1 LLSIPIGSE
10 LLRWRTKAHGWA
22 LARIEI
28 LEDTIGHAIVGSD
41 EPDRKATR
49 DRILDAGLD
58 LLSASGFAGVT
69 IGVLANHVGMSKS
82 GLFAHFKSKEDI
94 DIALLER
101 MVDVAH
107 KHVVVPAMRAQE
119 GLSRLTALV
128 ENWFGWST
136 KAGLVGGCPAAAG
149 MFELDDVEGRVREKL
164 LELEKQWNEMLKQF
178 IAESIATG
186 DLRQDLDIDQFIWE
200 LMGFYLNHH
209 ASRRFMRNRDA
220 NMRARKAF
228 QGLIDRSRAMG
239 SKRTAKAR

>member
-1 LLSIPIGSE
+1 
-10 LLRWRTKAHGWA
+10 
-22 LARIEI
+22 
-28 LEDTIGHAIVGSD
+28 
-41 EPDRKATR
+41 
-49 DRILDAGLD
+49 

-101 MVDVAH
+101 LADVAH

-128 ENWFGWST
+128 ETWFGWST

-149 MFELDDVEGRVREKL
+149 MFELDDVEGPVRDKL
-164 LELEKQWNEMLKQF
+164 LELEKQWDEILKQF
-178 IAESIATG
+178 IVESIAAG
-186 DLRQDLDIDQFIWE
+186 DLRPDLDIDQFIWE

-239 SKRTAKAR
+239 SKRTAKAGWA

>member
-1 LLSIPIGSE
+1 MRQTGI
-10 LLRWRTKAHGWA
+10 
-22 LARIEI
+22 
-28 LEDTIGHAIVGSD
+28 
-41 EPDRKATR
+41 ATR

-101 MVDVAH
+101 MVEVAH

-149 MFELDDVEGRVREKL
+149 MFELDDVEGPVREKL

>member
-1 LLSIPIGSE
+1 MSQTGI
-10 LLRWRTKAHGWA
+10 
-22 LARIEI
+22 
-28 LEDTIGHAIVGSD
+28 
-41 EPDRKATR
+41 ATR

-149 MFELDDVEGRVREKL
+149 MFELDDVEGPVREKL

>member
-1 LLSIPIGSE
+1 MSQ
-10 LLRWRTKAHGWA
+10 T
-22 LARIEI
+22 
-28 LEDTIGHAIVGSD
+28 V
-41 EPDRKATR
+41 KATR

-101 MVDVAH
+101 MVEVAH

-149 MFELDDVEGRVREKL
+149 MFELDDVEGPVREKL

-239 SKRTAKAR
+239 SKRTAEAR

>member
-1 LLSIPIGSE
+1 
-10 LLRWRTKAHGWA
+10 
-22 LARIEI
+22 
-28 LEDTIGHAIVGSD
+28 
-41 EPDRKATR
+41 
-49 DRILDAGLD
+49 
-58 LLSASGFAGVT
+58 
-69 IGVLANHVGMSKS
+69 
-82 GLFAHFKSKEDI
+82 
-94 DIALLER
+94 
-101 MVDVAH
+101 MVEVAH

>member
-1 LLSIPIGSE
+1 MSQTGI
-10 LLRWRTKAHGWA
+10 
-22 LARIEI
+22 
-28 LEDTIGHAIVGSD
+28 
-41 EPDRKATR
+41 ATR

-82 GLFAHFKSKEDI
+82 GLFAHFKAKEDI

-101 MVDVAH
+101 MVDVCD

-149 MFELDDVEGRVREKL
+149 MFELDDVEGPVREKL
-164 LELEKQWNEMLKQF
+164 LELEKQWHEILKQF
-178 IAESIATG
+178 IAEAIATG
-186 DLRQDLDIDQFIWE
+186 ALRKDV
-200 LMGFYLNHH
+200 H
-209 ASRRFMRNRDA
+209 
-220 NMRARKAF
+220 
-228 QGLIDRSRAMG
+228 IDRFIG
-239 SKRTAKAR
+239 E

>member
-1 LLSIPIGSE
+1 MSQTG
-10 LLRWRTKAHGWA
+10 R
-22 LARIEI
+22 
-28 LEDTIGHAIVGSD
+28 
-41 EPDRKATR
+41 ATR

-69 IGVLANHVGMSKS
+69 IGILAGQVGMSKS

-94 DIALLER
+94 DIALLEQ
-101 MVDVAH
+101 MVEVAH
-107 KHVVVPAMRAQE
+107 KNVVVPAMRAQQ

-128 ENWFGWST
+128 DNWFGWST
-136 KAGLVGGCPAAAG
+136 KAGLLGGCPAAAG
-149 MFELDDVEGRVREKL
+149 MFELDDVEGPVREKL

>member
-1 LLSIPIGSE
+1 MSQTG
-10 LLRWRTKAHGWA
+10 R
-22 LARIEI
+22 
-28 LEDTIGHAIVGSD
+28 V
-41 EPDRKATR
+41 TR

-101 MVDVAH
+101 MVDVGRE
-107 KHVVVPAMRAQE
+107 HVVVPAMRAQE

-149 MFELDDVEGRVREKL
+149 MFELDDVEGPVRDKL
-164 LELEKQWNEMLKQF
+164 LEVEKQWDKILKQF
-178 IAESIATG
+178 IVESIATG

-228 QGLIDRSRAMG
+228 QGLIDRSRAMA
-239 SKRTAKAR
+239 SKRTAKAG